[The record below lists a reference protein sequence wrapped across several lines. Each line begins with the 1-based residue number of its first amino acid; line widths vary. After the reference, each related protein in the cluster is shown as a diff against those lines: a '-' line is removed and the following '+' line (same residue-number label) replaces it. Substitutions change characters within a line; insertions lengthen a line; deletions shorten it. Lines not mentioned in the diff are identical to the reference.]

1 LLSRRQSGHQFATLW
16 ADFVAEV
23 GRALHQ
29 AGLIFFGSVAAC
41 GPDRR

>member
-1 LLSRRQSGHQFATLW
+1 MRLCLNL

>member
-1 LLSRRQSGHQFATLW
+1 MTNERQANAACRLL